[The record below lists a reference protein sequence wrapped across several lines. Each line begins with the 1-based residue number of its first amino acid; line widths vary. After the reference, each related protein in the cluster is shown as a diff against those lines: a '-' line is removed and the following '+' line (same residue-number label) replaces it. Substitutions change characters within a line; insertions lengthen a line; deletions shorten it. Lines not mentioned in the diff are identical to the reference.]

1 MLTKKEK
8 IVIAELRQRKGQ
20 ELFTK
25 MLSFFGSALIS
36 SLYNKGRVGFEGEGD
51 TMLVVLLNEQ

>member
-1 MLTKKEK
+1 MLTKKER

-25 MLSFFGSALIS
+25 MLSFFGSALID
-36 SLYNKGRVGFEGEGD
+36 SLYNKGFVAYEGEGD
-51 TMLVVLLNEQ
+51 GLLVVLVNG